1 MNDSTKCGGKLHRRD
16 GTCTQPAGWG
26 TDHPGFG
33 RCKLHGGSAPSGR
46 TAALTEQALAALE
59 ALDIEPVTNPL
70 EALSQLAAEARAL
83 ERLLRSQV
91 AALTSLTYETVN
103 GAEQLRPLV
112 SLWER
117 WADRAAQFCAVMV
130 KLNVDDRIVAIAVR
144 TAQSISEREG
154 WRLDR
159 IFDDLD
165 LSPEQQRRIPDIVP
179 KWLRAEPPP
188 GALPARYVPGRGQR

>member
-1 MNDSTKCGGKLHRRD
+1 MTRRQGPKCGGKLHRRD

-26 TDHPGFG
+26 TDHPGHG

-59 ALDIEPVTNPL
+59 ALDIEPMANPL
-70 EALSQLAAEARAL
+70 EVLSQLAAEARAL
-83 ERLLRSQV
+83 ERLLRSHV
-91 AALTSLTYETVN
+91 AALTSLTYETVS

-144 TAQSISEREG
+144 TAPSIGEREA

-165 LSPEQQRRIPDIVP
+165 LSPEQRRRIPEIVP
-179 KWLRAEPPP
+179 K
-188 GALPARYVPGRGQR
+188 

>member
-1 MNDSTKCGGKLHRRD
+1 MTKRQGPKCGGKLHRRD

-26 TDHPGFG
+26 TDHVGHG

-46 TAALTEQALAALE
+46 AAGLTARALAE
-59 ALDIEPVTNPL
+59 LDRLDVEPATNPL
-70 EALSQLAAEARAL
+70 EVLSQLAAEARAL
-83 ERLLRSQV
+83 EQLLRSQV
-91 AALTSLTYETVN
+91 AALASLTYETVS

-144 TAQSISEREG
+144 TAEGIGGREA

-159 IFDDLD
+159 MFDDLD
-165 LSPEQQRRIPDIVP
+165 LSPEQQRRIPEIVP
-179 KWLRAEPPP
+179 KWLRADPPP
-188 GALPARYVPGRGQR
+188 GALPAR